1 MLLTKLR
8 HWSAYESD
16 GLEMRSNEGQ
26 GTDFYFSLGS
36 LSSVK
41 DIRHNFEFMFSLG
54 LFSSV
59 NNMVGDL
66 IAN

>member
-1 MLLTKLR
+1 MLLTKLK

-16 GLEMRSNEGQ
+16 GLEMLSNEGW

-36 LSSVK
+36 SSIK

-66 IAN
+66 IAG